1 MNEER
6 MIVEREDAISPV
18 LGVMP
23 PIAGSP
29 AVPLSQYP
37 GMKITVMP
45 DYFSFCGIAHL
56 HH

>member
-37 GMKITVMP
+37 GMKINVMP